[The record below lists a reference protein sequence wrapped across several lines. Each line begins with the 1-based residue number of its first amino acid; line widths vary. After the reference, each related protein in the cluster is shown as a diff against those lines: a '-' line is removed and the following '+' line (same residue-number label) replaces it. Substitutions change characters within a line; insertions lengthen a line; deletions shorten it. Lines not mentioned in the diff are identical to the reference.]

1 MLKSI
6 ALFPILAVYSVSAQA
21 AALPGDAASGKKLYD
36 ANCMACHN
44 DSVYKRKDRQVKN
57 LEGLTQQINSCGHV
71 GDITIGKT
79 QANDLVRY
87 LNETYYKFK

>member
-1 MLKSI
+1 MS
-6 ALFPILAVYSVSAQA
+6 
-21 AALPGDAASGKKLYD
+21 
-36 ANCMACHN
+36 
-44 DSVYKRKDRQVKN
+44 R
-57 LEGLTQQINSCGHV
+57 GHA